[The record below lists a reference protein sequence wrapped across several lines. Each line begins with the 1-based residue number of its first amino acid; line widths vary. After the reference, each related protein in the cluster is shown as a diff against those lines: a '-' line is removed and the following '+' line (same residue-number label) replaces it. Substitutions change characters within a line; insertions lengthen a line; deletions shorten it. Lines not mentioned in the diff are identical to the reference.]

1 MPDPNDVGVPA
12 PTNPPPLMV
21 GLQTLYD
28 NWKAAYR
35 GLQPHGINQ
44 PAPYIDEY
52 TEPETF
58 NEAEAEEPT
67 TPDST
72 PDPLPFNYKNVIPI
86 PIVIIDDLHSTRRT
100 SDTYFTAYQES
111 VQAVNPQLIVNRHND
126 RVSVRLSNNGPGI
139 IYLGHNE
146 SVLRGGYAMAV
157 NEALTMTTTRDIWAI
172 QQTAQ
177 TGPAA
182 LSVMYEY
189 DREIEK

>member
-12 PTNPPPLMV
+12 PTNPQPLMV

-35 GLQPHGINQ
+35 GLQPHGISK

-72 PDPLPFNYKNVIPI
+72 PDPLPFSYKNVIPI

-100 SDTYFTAYQES
+100 SDTYFTAYQEN

-177 TGPAA
+177 SGPAA